1 MGTPLV
7 VTTGV
12 DDDDYWTGGVGLYG
26 ETFGSSGGS
35 GEVLA
40 KNIGGRA
47 KITLAGPLKLRVDY
61 RVVLLGETP
70 DATPGVVIHQ
80 HPSVFRQV

>member
-1 MGTPLV
+1 MMTIIGP
-7 VTTGV
+7 
-12 DDDDYWTGGVGLYG
+12 GGVGLYG

-47 KITLAGPLKLRVDY
+47 KITLAGPLKLRLDY

-80 HPSVFRQV
+80 HHQRVSAGLTLAY